1 MDINN
6 LNISEVYT
14 LIEAEK
20 HPKSLLKFQ
29 DVYNQI
35 KNTLVILTNSY
46 RCEIVDETRNI
57 FYKLLVHTTP
67 VETTFSISLMFL
79 ENHYHLIRFD
89 FGKSLRHVNYIG
101 TDHEEVVVGSH
112 VHYNASPS
120 KYDAK
125 NVLPISDISEFKN
138 IKVIKDAFLKFIDYT
153 NIKTKNKEDSNNG

>member
-20 HPKSLLKFQ
+20 NPVKVLEYQ

-35 KNTLVILTNSY
+35 ENTLVTMPNSY
-46 RCEIVDETRNI
+46 RCEIVDKSRNI

-67 VETTFSISLMFL
+67 IKTTFSISLMFV

-89 FGKSLRHVNYIG
+89 FGEKLHHINYIG
-101 TDHEEVVVGSH
+101 TDHEEDVWGSH

-120 KYDAK
+120 KYDPK
-125 NVLPISDISEFKN
+125 NVIPIGEISEFKN
-138 IKVIKDAFLKFIDYT
+138 IKVIKDAFSKFIDYT
-153 NIKTKNKEDSNNG
+153 NIKIKD